1 MKRNE
6 VLAKIE
12 QVKTELVDT
21 AFPSLFSKEDVQI
34 LFDHILDAVGGLED
48 EAPAS
53 TPADSMLAIERSIKE
68 NVESVISNFNFDDTI
83 ELTLGW
89 GNQIE
94 IDVNV
99 RDLRRELNEA
109 IEEAFQELNEVEE
122 EVEEVVGE

>member
-12 QVKTELVDT
+12 QVKTELVDG

-122 EVEEVVGE
+122 EVVGE

>member
-12 QVKTELVDT
+12 QVKTELVDG

-34 LFDHILDAVGGLED
+34 LFEHILDAVGGLED

-68 NVESVISNFNFDDTI
+68 NVESVIENFNFEDAI
-83 ELTLGW
+83 ELSIGW

-109 IEEAFQELNEVEE
+109 IEEAFQELNEVE
-122 EVEEVVGE
+122 VEEVVGE

>member
-1 MKRNE
+1 
-6 VLAKIE
+6 
-12 QVKTELVDT
+12 
-21 AFPSLFSKEDVQI
+21 
-34 LFDHILDAVGGLED
+34 
-48 EAPAS
+48 
-53 TPADSMLAIERSIKE
+53 MLAIERSIKE

-83 ELTLGW
+83 ELSIGW

>member
-12 QVKTELVDT
+12 QVKTELVDG

-68 NVESVISNFNFDDTI
+68 NVESVIENFNFEDAI
-83 ELTLGW
+83 ELSIGW
-89 GNQIE
+89 SNQIE
-94 IDVNV
+94 MDVNV

>member
-12 QVKTELVDT
+12 QVKTELVDG

-34 LFDHILDAVGGLED
+34 LFEHILDAVGGLED

-122 EVEEVVGE
+122 VVGE

>member
-12 QVKTELVDT
+12 QVKTELVDG

-34 LFDHILDAVGGLED
+34 LFEHILDAVGGLED

-68 NVESVISNFNFDDTI
+68 GVESVIENFNFEDAI
-83 ELTLGW
+83 ELSIGW

-94 IDVNV
+94 MDVNV

-122 EVEEVVGE
+122 VVGE

>member
-12 QVKTELVDT
+12 QVKTELVDG

-34 LFDHILDAVGGLED
+34 LFEHILDAVGGLED

-53 TPADSMLAIERSIKE
+53 TPADSMIAIERSIKE

-83 ELTLGW
+83 ELSIGW

-122 EVEEVVGE
+122 VVGE